1 MTPLLP
7 REGDGSLMAAGRG
20 PETRAEGATFM
31 LIVRILATIISG
43 PMLLMGGIWI
53 LQGFNIMPGSFMTG
67 DLKWA
72 AYGAVLAVAGAALVY
87 WLNRRRA

>member
-1 MTPLLP
+1 
-7 REGDGSLMAAGRG
+7 
-20 PETRAEGATFM
+20 M
-31 LIVRILATIISG
+31 LIVRILATIVSG
-43 PMLLMGGIWI
+43 PLLLMGCIWI

-72 AYGAVLAVAGAALVY
+72 AYGAVLAVVGAALVY